1 LNAAGGFDR
10 HYESSGF
17 VQAPIEDVFAY
28 ADDPAR
34 LAGHMAESAWMMGG
48 GRMDVRLDDG
58 RGQRAGSRIVMAGR
72 AFGLDVYLEEVI
84 AERAPPRRKTWHTLG
99 VPKLIVMG
107 AYRMGYELAPTAG
120 GTRLRVFIDYDLPER
135 GRWLGRLFGRAY
147 ARWCTRRIVAD
158 TSRHFPGVTRA

>member
-1 LNAAGGFDR
+1 MNAAAGLDR

-17 VQAPIEDVFAY
+17 VQAPIEDLFAY
-28 ADDPAR
+28 ADDRAR
-34 LAGHMAESAWMMGG
+34 LAGHMAESSWVMGG

-58 RGQRAGSRIVMAGR
+58 RGQRAGSRIVMEGR
-72 AFGLDVYLEEVI
+72 AFGFEIYLEEVI

-99 VPKLIVMG
+99 APKLIVIG
-107 AYRMGYELAPTAG
+107 AYRMGYDLTPGTG

-135 GRWLGRLFGRAY
+135 RRWLGRLFGRVY

-158 TSRHFPGVTRA
+158 ASRQFPSVTRA